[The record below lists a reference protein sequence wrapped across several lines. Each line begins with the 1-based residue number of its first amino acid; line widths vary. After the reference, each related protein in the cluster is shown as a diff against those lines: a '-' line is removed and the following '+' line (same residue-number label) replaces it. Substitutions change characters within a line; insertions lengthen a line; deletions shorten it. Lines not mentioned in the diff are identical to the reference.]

1 LRKEDAKRQKPPRT
15 RIPSGGTDS
24 KVGTSHRREV
34 LSKFFAGLDLNYTG
48 VVIGSKR
55 LRRLWWQVRRTNI
68 KDENF
73 SAPFCRKYESFSD
86 FSESPIVPSGGTH
99 LAKLPNIIFVSLKG
113 E

>member
-55 LRRLWWQVRRTNI
+55 LRRYGGKSGVPISKMKIFRRLFVVNTN
-68 KDENF
+68 
-73 SAPFCRKYESFSD
+73 
-86 FSESPIVPSGGTH
+86 PS
-99 LAKLPNIIFVSLKG
+99 LIFPSRR
-113 E
+113 